1 MVPTSLASF
10 FAEQRA
16 ASPQQGALLGLLTG
30 GVASPVALSMRTH
43 TMKEPASV
51 CGAWHLEVE
60 RAAVPSLAYTQDELD
75 PETSTF

>member
-43 TMKEPASV
+43 TVKGARQSV
-51 CGAWHLEVE
+51 W
-60 RAAVPSLAYTQDELD
+60 SLA
-75 PETSTF
+75 P